1 MDMQDLKH
9 LVSTLNTALNGG
21 DDDGTGWGDAPSRS
35 TIVYLSRQHGG
46 RWYTWDH
53 DVAQP
58 RDISYEAL
66 TGHVSEAYLRDK
78 EGPEGVSTKLRVP
91 VDTQD
96 ERWTLE
102 TGVNTIA
109 SRQLLKGLLQADP
122 ALPVT
127 IVPKEAD
134 KDSVLFVEVWQEG
147 SRIDI
152 DYDDDR
158 SGERL
163 LVDLCDALDIEFQ
176 HYEIQQPTHA
186 PPQAAPDR
194 RGQGPS
200 KRISNV
206 RAKLERLEGDALAD
220 AVASLKMWQPDRPLT
235 PEENNDLADL
245 IDQYEG
251 PSDDAFEPDDD
262 LPF

>member
-1 MDMQDLKH
+1 MQTEDLKQ
-9 LVSTLNTALNGG
+9 LVSVLHAAVCGT
-21 DDDGTGWGDAPSRS
+21 DDDPTGWGDAPSSS

-53 DVAQP
+53 ETAQP
-58 RDISYEAL
+58 RGISHEAL

-91 VDTQD
+91 VDTQE

-127 IVPKEAD
+127 IVPREAD
-134 KDSVLFVEVWQEG
+134 KESVLFVEVWQEG

-163 LVDLCDALDIEFQ
+163 LVDLCDALDVEFQ

-186 PPQAAPDR
+186 PPQVAPAG

-200 KRISNV
+200 KRIRNL
-206 RAKLERLEGDALAD
+206 RAKLERLDGDALAD
-220 AVASLKMWQPDRPLT
+220 AVASLKTWQPDRPLT

-251 PSDDAFEPDDD
+251 PADDAFEPDDD

>member
-1 MDMQDLKH
+1 MEMQDLKQ
-9 LVSTLNTALNGG
+9 LISTLNAALNGG

-53 DVAQP
+53 QTAEP
-58 RDISYEAL
+58 RGISHEAL

-78 EGPEGVSTKLRVP
+78 EGPEGVSTKLRVA

-96 ERWTLE
+96 GRWTLE

-134 KDSVLFVEVWQEG
+134 KESVLFVELWQDG

-163 LVDLCDALDIEFQ
+163 LVELCDALDIELQ

-186 PPQAAPDR
+186 PQQAATAG
-194 RGQGPS
+194 RGQAPS
-200 KRISNV
+200 KRIRNV
-206 RAKLERLEGDALAD
+206 SAKLERLDGDALAD
-220 AVASLKMWQPDRPLT
+220 AVASLKTWQPDRPLST
-235 PEENNDLADL
+235 DENKALADL
-245 IDQYEG
+245 IEQYEG
-251 PSDDAFEPDDD
+251 PADDTFEPDDD